1 MVRVEQ
7 EHAQQRSTRPKR
19 LTSVTN
25 ENILIQAKQDYLDGL
40 LDLKDYQQ
48 RLRSL
53 GYRYINV
60 FDTFDKD
67 DLDYEPQQNVLKYGY
82 FQLQRA
88 QKSYLDSCFAS
99 KKIDLHLIKRFI
111 EIQVILLAPI
121 CPHICD
127 HVYQFLH
134 PEKSIMNAK
143 WPIPEQIVNNNYNLD
158 DGECNITY
166 STIATAALST
176 CHFYLI
182 VGLLNEKQF
191 AYLLH
196 TSLGYGSLNGST
208 TIAKEIVKNIIQDI
222 VRDINFLHQYRP
234 VEHKD
239 KIEISNMNHLKML
252 IDGGATLEQDSIQ
265 EALLLLNDDQSNIR
279 IQTLLEQ
286 DDEKL
291 LVQKLY
297 KAVKVLS
304 PITFLLDD
312 INEEHAFWREKQNA
326 QDINLYSSNT
336 LREITN
342 NGLNNELATA
352 GDKLV
357 IVNFFA
363 TWCDSC
369 KNIVPHIEQLSGL
382 YLNNVFL
389 NVDIEKCMNEVLRY
403 SINIIPTFLFIQHG
417 EEVDRLEFFDE
428 EYTEKTIK
436 KFSNDTSSKDI
447 KYSTFSKAI
456 AVGNLVKSALGPK
469 GMDKILRCNMSGG
482 LDADKLLITNNRT
495 MILSKIGV
503 DNPVVKDLVDIS
515 KVQYD
520 EVGDGSKSVVVLA
533 SELLRETENL
543 LAQKIHLQTIIT
555 GWRKATNEA
564 LTVLEGVAKNNSSNL
579 EQFKSDLMNIARTTL
594 SSKILQE
601 KKDHLS
607 KLCFLL
613 GERIGTNMP
622 KRIENAR
629 ILIANIPM
637 DTDKRKVSD
646 SSVHIDSIAKLVQLE
661 LAKNEKI
668 KDKVEKILQFSCN
681 LFINRQLI
689 CDYANQLFAEK
700 GVMTIEHADFEGLK
714 RLAQI
719 LDADIVSTLDTPDE
733 IRLGKCILIEEVIVN
748 EDKLIKLS
756 GVTQGEACTIVLHG
770 ATQQILDEA
779 ERSIHGALCVLSQTV
794 KEPRICYGEGAAE
807 TLMATAVSQLAE
819 KTSGEE
825 SVVIE
830 SFAHALRQLPTII
843 ADNAGYDS
851 AILIDN
857 LRTAHALG
865 KSAFGLDM
873 EKGVTC
879 DMVELGI
886 LEPFYLKQQVVIK
899 AAKAVEMILC
909 LDNII

>member
-1 MVRVEQ
+1 
-7 EHAQQRSTRPKR
+7 
-19 LTSVTN
+19 
-25 ENILIQAKQDYLDGL
+25 
-40 LDLKDYQQ
+40 
-48 RLRSL
+48 
-53 GYRYINV
+53 
-60 FDTFDKD
+60 
-67 DLDYEPQQNVLKYGY
+67 
-82 FQLQRA
+82 
-88 QKSYLDSCFAS
+88 
-99 KKIDLHLIKRFI
+99 
-111 EIQVILLAPI
+111 
-121 CPHICD
+121 
-127 HVYQFLH
+127 
-134 PEKSIMNAK
+134 
-143 WPIPEQIVNNNYNLD
+143 
-158 DGECNITY
+158 
-166 STIATAALST
+166 
-176 CHFYLI
+176 
-182 VGLLNEKQF
+182 
-191 AYLLH
+191 
-196 TSLGYGSLNGST
+196 
-208 TIAKEIVKNIIQDI
+208 
-222 VRDINFLHQYRP
+222 
-234 VEHKD
+234 
-239 KIEISNMNHLKML
+239 
-252 IDGGATLEQDSIQ
+252 
-265 EALLLLNDDQSNIR
+265 
-279 IQTLLEQ
+279 
-286 DDEKL
+286 
-291 LVQKLY
+291 
-297 KAVKVLS
+297 
-304 PITFLLDD
+304 
-312 INEEHAFWREKQNA
+312 
-326 QDINLYSSNT
+326 NLYSSNT

-369 KNIVPHIEQLSGL
+369 KHFVPHIEQLSGL
-382 YLNNVFL
+382 YLNNVFI

-428 EYTEKTIK
+428 EYIEKTIK

-447 KYSTFSKAI
+447 RYSTFSKAI

-469 GMDKILRCNMSGG
+469 GMDKILRHNMSGG
-482 LDADKLLITNNRT
+482 FDADKLLITNNRT
-495 MILSKIGV
+495 MILSKIDV
-503 DNPVVKDLVDIS
+503 ANPVVKDLVDIS

-543 LAQKIHLQTIIT
+543 LGQKIHLQTIIT
-555 GWRKATNEA
+555 GWSKATNEA
-564 LTVLEGVAKNNSSNL
+564 LTVLEGVPKNNSSNL

-607 KLCFLL
+607 KLCVDAILKIHNKTDFLL

-637 DTDKRKVSD
+637 NTDKRKVSD

-661 LAKNEKI
+661 LAKNEKM

-681 LFINRQLI
+681 VFINRQLI

-700 GVMTIEHADFEGLK
+700 GVMTIEHADFEGFK

-756 GVTQGEACTIVLHG
+756 GVIQGEACTIVLHG

-779 ERSIHGALCVLSQTV
+779 ERLIHDALCVLSQTV
-794 KEPRICYGEGAAE
+794 KEPRICYGGGAAE
-807 TLMATAVSQLAE
+807 MLMATAVSQLAE

-825 SVVIE
+825 SVIIE

-851 AILIDN
+851 AKLIDN

-873 EKGVTC
+873 EKGITA
-879 DMVELGI
+879 DMIELGI
-886 LEPFYLKQQVVIK
+886 LEPFYLKRQVVIR
-899 AAKAVEMILC
+899 AAKAVEMILS